1 MKGERWLAVCCCV
14 LAAALVV
21 GCGTST
27 PATPT
32 HATVPATAPA
42 QPQPESRRT
51 AYAPNPWK
59 EPPAPPAHPGAR
71 VDRLIVHDV
80 KLGRGLAVRPRD
92 SVEADYIEANYTT
105 GRKFLWG
112 WGRGRTG
119 DLVLTPYVSMRGLI
133 RGMTGMRPGGRRTII
148 VPPRLSDVNDPDRR
162 GTSYRQIVYFD
173 VVLRRINGAN
183 P

>member
-1 MKGERWLAVCCCV
+1 LFAAVPV
-14 LAAALVV
+14 A
-21 GCGTST
+21 GCGDSAPAPTTRASEAR
-27 PATPT
+27 ATPT
-32 HATVPATAPA
+32 RT
-42 QPQPESRRT
+42 QPSRRT

-59 EPPAPPAHPGAR
+59 EPPAPPPHPGAR
-71 VDRLIVHDV
+71 IDRVIVHDV
-80 KLGRGLAVRPRD
+80 KLGRGLAVRPWD

-112 WGRGRTG
+112 WGRGRSG
-119 DLVLTPYVSMRGLI
+119 DFVLTPYVSMRGLI

-148 VPPRLSDVNDPDRR
+148 VPRPLSDVNDPDRR

-183 P
+183 PR